1 MDYRVRLAGSEM
13 FSEDILVFR
22 IEKPEGYAF
31 SPGQFCFLSLPDKGF
46 HDDKGLRKH
55 LSIAS
60 SPAEKELLFATKISG
75 SAFKRT
81 LMALPAG
88 AEIVVEPPMGKFT
101 LSENISDPVVFIAG
115 GIGITPFRSMIR
127 HIDTKKA
134 GISVVLF
141 YSVRVPTEAVFLDE
155 LQYVAEKND
164 HMKVVPTMT
173 RVEEGSAV
181 WKGLTGRV
189 SPEMIQ
195 EHATGAKHALYY
207 IAGPPAL
214 AEGAQKML
222 KDTGIDLKQMRVEKF
237 TGY

>member
-1 MDYRVRLAGSEM
+1 MDYRVRLTGSEM

-46 HDDKGLRKH
+46 RDDRGLRKH

-60 SPAEKELLFATKISG
+60 SPGEKELLFATKISG

-81 LMALPAG
+81 LMALAAG
-88 AEIVVEPPMGKFT
+88 AEIVVEPAMGKFT
-101 LSENISDPVVFIAG
+101 MPENISDPVVFIAG

-127 HIDTKKA
+127 HIDTKGA

-141 YSVRVPTEAVFLDE
+141 YSVRVPGEAVFLDE
-155 LQYVAEKND
+155 LQSVAEKNE
-164 HMKVVPTMT
+164 HINVVPTMT
-173 RVEEGSAV
+173 RVEEGSDV

-195 EHATGAKHALYY
+195 EHTTGAKHALYF

-222 KDTGIDLKQMRVEKF
+222 KDTGIDLQQIRVEKF

>member
-1 MDYRVRLAGSEM
+1 MDYRVRLKGSEM

-22 IEKPEGYAF
+22 IEKPEGYVF
-31 SPGQFCFLSLPDKGF
+31 SPGQFCFLSLPEKGF

-60 SPAEKELLFATKISG
+60 SPGEKELLFATKISE

-88 AEIVVEPPMGKFT
+88 AGIVVEPPMGKFT
-101 LSENISDPVVFIAG
+101 LPENISEPLVFIAG

-127 HIDTKKA
+127 HIETQGA
-134 GISVVLF
+134 GTSVVLF
-141 YSVRVPTEAVFLDE
+141 YSVRIPGEAVFLDE
-155 LQYVAEKND
+155 LQSVAEKNE
-164 HMKVVPTMT
+164 HIKIVPTMT
-173 RVEEGSAV
+173 RVEEGSDV
-181 WKGLTGRV
+181 WKGLTGRIG
-189 SPEMIQ
+189 PEMIQ

-214 AEGAQKML
+214 AEGTQKML
-222 KDTGIDLKQMRVEKF
+222 RDTGIDLKQIRVEKF

>member
-1 MDYRVRLAGSEM
+1 
-13 FSEDILVFR
+13 
-22 IEKPEGYAF
+22 
-31 SPGQFCFLSLPDKGF
+31 
-46 HDDKGLRKH
+46 
-55 LSIAS
+55 
-60 SPAEKELLFATKISG
+60 
-75 SAFKRT
+75 
-81 LMALPAG
+81 
-88 AEIVVEPPMGKFT
+88 
-101 LSENISDPVVFIAG
+101 
-115 GIGITPFRSMIR
+115 
-127 HIDTKKA
+127 
-134 GISVVLF
+134 
-141 YSVRVPTEAVFLDE
+141 VFLDE